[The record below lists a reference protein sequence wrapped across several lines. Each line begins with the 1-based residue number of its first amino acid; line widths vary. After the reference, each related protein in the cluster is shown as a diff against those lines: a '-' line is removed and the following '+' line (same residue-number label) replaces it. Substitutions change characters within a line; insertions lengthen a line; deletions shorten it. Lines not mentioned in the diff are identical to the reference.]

1 MQKVKDIMSS
11 PAVSITGDI
20 TIKEALDL
28 LADRNISGVP
38 VVDSEDKV
46 IGIISDTDIIK
57 YAHQNSVVTHTNLS
71 GWVSPYVDVND
82 LASVK
87 KGFDQLATMKVG
99 SVMTKKVFTINQ
111 DADAG
116 EAAKI
121 MNRRNINRVPVIDNS
136 DKLVGMVTRADIVKC
151 MADL

>member
-38 VVDSEDKV
+38 IVDPEDKV
-46 IGIISDTDIIK
+46 VGVISDTDIIK
-57 YAHQNSVVTHTNLS
+57 YAHQNSVVAHTNLS
-71 GWVSPYVDVND
+71 GWVSPYVDVNE

-87 KGFDQLATMKVG
+87 KGFDQLATMKVCT
-99 SVMTKKVFTINQ
+99 VMTKKVFTINQ

-116 EAAKI
+116 EAAKL
-121 MNRRNINRVPVIDNS
+121 MNRRNINRIPVTDNEG
-136 DKLVGMVTRADIVKC
+136 KLVGIVTRADIVKC
-151 MADL
+151 MANL

>member
-11 PAVSITGDI
+11 PAVSITSDL

-71 GWVSPYVDVND
+71 GWISPYVDVGD

-87 KGFDQLATMKVG
+87 KGFDRLGTSLVEK
-99 SVMTKKVFTINQ
+99 VMTKKVFTINQ
-111 DADAG
+111 DTDAG
-116 EAAKI
+116 EAAKL
-121 MNRRNINRVPVIDNS
+121 MNRRNINRVPVVDS
-136 DKLVGMVTRADIVKC
+136 AGKLVGMVTRADIVKC
-151 MADL
+151 MANL